1 VASPIESSFD
11 LSKTKEAQIS
21 IESLASEG
29 KIAPAWLFALVAAD
43 CREDNSN
50 VQTTKK
56 ANEATWLPYT
66 LRGWFLAPLAGF
78 TMLLGTVTIIL
89 WQKSRKGYGLG
100 SDNDS
105 TLLLMGWR
113 YTPTLLAV
121 VYSQMMM
128 MLYEDVIRT
137 DPFSHLARPGGAIAR
152 TTILQR
158 PREWWSVVVNACMNR
173 EGKRNWLLLCTCL
186 VHLTALLAI
195 APLSSALLTSEEV
208 AVSKSVEFTRLAPHM
223 DSALPLK
230 SQGDTHFR
238 TIGYLVQNVMTSP
251 WITGPYAIFPAW
263 PATVASLPNKAI
275 SLPESGSWQTQT
287 MIYEIDYSCETMTIK
302 NVKNTTFME
311 ATGLAPQY
319 YQWLYQHPVI
329 LEMETANGC
338 QYDLTLSEPV
348 YTVQLPESLLRNGGM
363 VWSSLK
369 ASNVSMSATSSSVN
383 QSPSCRSDGDL
394 LFMTTP
400 WSFYAPNRTYPQIQG
415 GFWNRNESTEY
426 SSRICSPDY
435 YYAEMPVTIYSSP
448 SANIQFNK
456 DLFRR
461 IRTPVPK
468 AMLNSSGV
476 QDYSV
481 DPKWSGYLYDTIL
494 DVRNN
499 VTLAGVYPALYG
511 GAATILG
518 SFYDYNLTAMI
529 HQNEISEQA
538 ERIRQRMFVELIQ
551 ASMLQPGATK
561 TESISST
568 TTQVERRIVVVF
580 EVAVLLATLFI
591 FSFILLI
598 IIYWISRS
606 SRMPLNLFEDP
617 ATSLGTARLITDR
630 HQTNLEFAQFDRAS
644 TMDIASILA
653 EERYVMS
660 PGTLRSSGRNEK
672 SDFGKLS
679 PKHHSCLFLTDSTA
693 VYIEH
698 TSVFYHDWR
707 PSHLRLRSLT
717 ILLLFI
723 VAIIVA
729 IVVLYHFSQMSKLFR
744 TLFVYQKT
752 VHFLGTSRFAPFSII
767 PTVLGIF
774 LSLWWDNLDKTFRR
788 LQPYLSMSRQATT
801 FKQGVGLSYQ
811 SSYLAWASGKAA
823 RNGHWTLFLVTVGS
837 TTCQAR

>member
-1 VASPIESSFD
+1 MQCLVSELRGTFDIVLTSSPEQASNPSKSDLDVSEWDWSSVASPIESSFD

-21 IESLASEG
+21 IDPLALEG
-29 KIAPAWLFALVAAD
+29 KTAPACLFALIAVD
-43 CREDNSN
+43 GRQDTSN
-50 VQTTKK
+50 VQPTKK
-56 ANEATWLPYT
+56 VNEATWLPYT
-66 LRGWFLAPLAGF
+66 LRVWFLAPLAGF
-78 TMLLGTVTIIL
+78 TMLLGIVTIIL
-89 WQKSRKGYGLG
+89 WQESRKSYGLG
-100 SDNDS
+100 PDNDS

-128 MLYEDVIRT
+128 MLYEDVLRT
-137 DPFSHLARPGGAIAR
+137 DPFSHLARPGGATAK

-158 PREWWSVVVNACMNR
+158 PREWWSVVVNACLNR

-208 AVSKSVEFTRLAPHM
+208 AVSKGVEFTRLAPHT

-263 PATVASLPNKAI
+263 PATVASLPN
-275 SLPESGSWQTQT
+275 LPQSGSWETQT
-287 MIYEIDYSCETMTIK
+287 IIYEIDYSCETLTIN
-302 NVKNTTFME
+302 NVENTTFME
-311 ATGLAPQY
+311 STGFEPPY
-319 YQWLYQHPVI
+319 YQWRYQHPVV

-338 QYDLTLSEPV
+338 QYNLALSEPV

-369 ASNVSMSATSSSVN
+369 ASNVTMPDTSSSVK
-383 QSPSCRSDGDL
+383 QAPLCRSDGDL

-400 WSFYAPNRTYPQIQG
+400 WGFYAPNKTYPQVQG
-415 GFWNRNESTEY
+415 GFWNRNESTES

-435 YYAEMPVTIYSSP
+435 YYAEMPVTISSSP
-448 SANIQFNK
+448 SADVQFDK

-461 IRTPVPK
+461 IRTSIPK
-468 AMLNSSGV
+468 AMLNSSGI

-499 VTLAGVYPALYG
+499 VTLAGVYPALYE
-511 GAATILG
+511 GAANILG

-529 HQNEISEQA
+529 YQNEISEQA

-561 TESISST
+561 TESISGT
-568 TTQVERRIVVVF
+568 TIQVERRIVVVF

-591 FSFILLI
+591 LSFGLLI
-598 IIYWISRS
+598 MIYWISRS
-606 SRMPLNLFEDP
+606 SRTPLNLFEDP
-617 ATSLGTARLITDR
+617 ATSLGIARLITAR
-630 HQTNLEFAQFDRAS
+630 HQTNLEFAEFDRAS
-644 TMDIASILA
+644 TMDIVSTLA

-660 PGTLRSSGRNEK
+660 LGTLRSIERNEK

-679 PKHHSCLFLTDSTA
+679 LS
-693 VYIEH
+693 
-698 TSVFYHDWR
+698 
-707 PSHLRLRSLT
+707 T
-717 ILLLFI
+717 IL
-723 VAIIVA
+723 
-729 IVVLYHFSQMSKLFR
+729 
-744 TLFVYQKT
+744 VY
-752 VHFLGTSRFAPFSII
+752 F
-767 PTVLGIF
+767 
-774 LSLWWDNLDKTFRR
+774 
-788 LQPYLSMSRQATT
+788 
-801 FKQGVGLSYQ
+801 
-811 SSYLAWASGKAA
+811 
-823 RNGHWTLFLVTVGS
+823 
-837 TTCQAR
+837 